1 MEAPSPHES
10 GGGSPEIRARF
21 SPIGEARLSGETADG
36 VGPGIEG
43 RVLALGLA
51 FAFAFLT
58 ILLWILAGWALGPP
72 LADQHPL
79 LESVISLILAVLP
92 ATYLVLRLTGER
104 SWAVVGLPMNLTGL
118 QHVAVGIAAG
128 VGLASAVVG
137 AQWSAGWLVAAG
149 GAPID
154 DPGEWLWE
162 PPLLLGVVVLA
173 VGAAGEELL
182 FRGYGLQQL
191 MRAATPWPAVIGTS
205 ALFGLLHFNNPDFS
219 RIGML
224 NTMLFGALFG
234 VGLVRHRSLWV
245 PYGMHFGWN
254 LTLAAFGVNVSGLT
268 IRLTDLSFAPAGPSP
283 WSGAEYGP
291 EGSLLTT
298 FAVVGLGVGLW
309 RIRLAADAS
318 PKLWESKPAASS
330 GGGQS

>member
-1 MEAPSPHES
+1 MDIPSPSETPA
-10 GGGSPEIRARF
+10 GSPETPDQISPTGDVKIRETLPAALDRVE
-21 SPIGEARLSGETADG
+21 SRLLE
-36 VGPGIEG
+36 
-43 RVLALGLA
+43 LGLA
-51 FAFAFLT
+51 FAFAFLA
-58 ILLWILAGWALGPP
+58 ILLWIVAGWALAPA
-72 LADQHPL
+72 LADQHPIM
-79 LESVISLILAVLP
+79 ESVFSLILAVLP
-92 ATYLVLRLTGER
+92 ATYLLLKLTGER
-104 SWAVVGLPMNLTGL
+104 RWRALGLPLDASGL
-118 QHVAVGIAAG
+118 RHATAG
-128 VGLASAVVG
+128 VGLGGCLGVFIVG
-137 AQWSAGWLVAAG
+137 VQWSAGWLIRVSG
-149 GAPID
+149 TTID

-191 MRAATPWPAVIGTS
+191 MRATTPWPAVIGTS

-234 VGLVRHRSLWV
+234 VALVRHRSLWL

-254 LTLAAFGVNVSGLT
+254 LTLAASGVNVSGLT
-268 IRLTDLSFAPAGPSP
+268 IRLTDLSFAPAGPSL

-298 FAVVGLGVGLW
+298 FAVIGLGVGLW
-309 RIRLAADAS
+309 KIRIAADAS
-318 PKLWESKPAASS
+318 PKLWETSPAASP
-330 GGGQS
+330 GGGQP

>member
-1 MEAPSPHES
+1 MDTPPPRPTPADSQEAP
-10 GGGSPEIRARF
+10 ARF
-21 SPIGEARLSGETADG
+21 ARLGEPRHPEAIPTPAA
-36 VGPGIEG
+36 PGIES
-43 RVLALGLA
+43 RLLALGLS
-51 FAFAFLT
+51 FSFAFLT
-58 ILLWILAGWALGPP
+58 ILLWIAAGWALAPP

-79 LESVISLILAVLP
+79 LASVFSLLIAVLP
-92 ATYLVLRLTGER
+92 ATYLLLRLTGEGR
-104 SWAVVGLPMNLTGL
+104 WAALGLPMNAAGPRHL
-118 QHVAVGIAAG
+118 AAGIALG
-128 VGLASAVVG
+128 GGLAAFIVG
-137 AQWSAGWLVAAG
+137 VQWSAGWLVAAS
-149 GAPID
+149 GAPPD

-162 PPLLLGVVVLA
+162 PPLAVGVLVLA

-219 RIGML
+219 RVGML

-234 VGLVRHRSLWV
+234 VALVRHRSLWL

-254 LTLAAFGVNVSGLT
+254 LTLALAGVNVSGLT
-268 IRLTDLSFAPAGPSP
+268 IRLTDLSFAPAGPSL

-291 EGSLLTT
+291 EGSLFTA
-298 FAVVGLGVGLW
+298 FAVAGMGMGLW
-309 RIRLAADAS
+309 KIRLAADPS
-318 PKLWESKPAASS
+318 PKLWEAKPAASP